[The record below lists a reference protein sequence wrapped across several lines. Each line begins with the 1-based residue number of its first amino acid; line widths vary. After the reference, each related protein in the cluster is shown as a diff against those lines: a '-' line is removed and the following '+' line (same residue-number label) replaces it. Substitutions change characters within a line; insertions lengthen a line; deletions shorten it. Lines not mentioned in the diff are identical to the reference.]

1 MDSSDVMR
9 GSYQRWH
16 LPFRAMHRQNAALGN
31 ADDTQFSP
39 SISSSGCFL
48 SVNFGFKI
56 SQLESI
62 DDGEFHIAMF
72 FRMPHFL
79 LACRIRCRYFI
90 TL

>member
-1 MDSSDVMR
+1 MLCEAVINGGISRLGQCIARMRLLVMPTTL
-9 GSYQRWH
+9 S
-16 LPFRAMHRQNAALGN
+16 
-31 ADDTQFSP
+31 FSP